1 MAAKTVKEPPSI
13 ASSLY
18 KKPSKPPFS
27 VSNFTPI
34 FFIHRLINV
43 SSRIFSSSILHY
55 DADFRYRRRRDVR
68 QNRHKVR
75 SLSFKPARSVSI
87 RRFLAALSDLPP
99 GGELSPSTK
108 VSTPSSARLDRSDDG
123 GRL

>member
-1 MAAKTVKEPPSI
+1 M
-13 ASSLY
+13 
-18 KKPSKPPFS
+18 
-27 VSNFTPI
+27 TPI
-34 FFIHRLINV
+34 FDTDAGEMFVRIAMFVFIQLLVYLILSK
-43 SSRIFSSSILHY
+43 SSNLFSN
-55 DADFRYRRRRDVR
+55 D
-68 QNRHKVR
+68 QKVR

-108 VSTPSSARLDRSDDG
+108 VSTPSSARRDRSDDG